1 MVATAT
7 AATASGL
14 AAPHAAFVTEAVVAV
29 PELHGPVR
37 TYVHRIAGVRV
48 VVCDVPGPLCS
59 AYIVVPT
66 QCSDDRGLP
75 HTLEHLVFCGSRSIP
90 HRGYLDHLAL
100 RCLTNGTNAWTA
112 DDHTAYTATT
122 AGAVGLY
129 RLLPVFVDHVLHPT
143 LRATQFTT
151 EVYHVD
157 SQGREQGVVFAE
169 MNGRENTEGDL
180 LDNAQRQLL
189 YPGTPL
195 AHECGGRTD
204 AIATLTNDD
213 IQAYHARFYRPDR
226 VTVFVFGQVD
236 DAQLLDAVAQVHFGP
251 SPPSTNPAD
260 WPWAT
265 PPIAPGTP
273 LAPEARVVPFPSPA
287 EDLASIS
294 LGWRGPAFDDLET
307 CLSLEVLL
315 RYLLETPA
323 SPISQRFIE
332 RDAPLASSADYELKL
347 FNPTSVLITFSGVPI
362 AAPDRANDDDDDED
376 VDDAGEDGNDAGS
389 AIGTDTEEE
398 DDDEDDASGSGSDGE
413 DDAELVGLT
422 EPGRYKQLLLD
433 LLRDLHDTGFP
444 DGAAVMA
451 PIVRRHRVKYLESLE
466 DDSVDILA
474 GALIQEVVHGDR
486 GPRDDLPV
494 PALTAPLG
502 DRMRRVGATLDRLEH
517 EATAFWRDLLKRW
530 FLDREPVE
538 VIMRPDPD
546 LASQRAD
553 EVPRATVPPL
563 YDLRTSYR

>member
-1 MVATAT
+1 MG
-7 AATASGL
+7 AAAEAAAAAGGP

-37 TYVHRIAGVRV
+37 TYVHRAAGVRV

-75 HTLEHLVFCGSRSIP
+75 HTLEHLVFCGSRSVP

-129 RLLPVFVDHVLHPT
+129 RLLPVFLDHVLHPT
-143 LRATQFTT
+143 LRPTQFTT

-157 SQGREQGVVFAE
+157 GQGREQGVVFAE

-226 VTVFVFGQVD
+226 VAVFVFGQVD
-236 DAQLLDAVAQVHFGP
+236 DPQLLDAVAQVDFGS
-251 SPPSTNPAD
+251 SPPSTSPAD

-273 LAPEARVVPFPSPA
+273 LAPEARVVPFPK
-287 EDLASIS
+287 I
-294 LGWRGPAFDDLET
+294 G
-307 CLSLEVLL
+307 
-315 RYLLETPA
+315 
-323 SPISQRFIE
+323 
-332 RDAPLASSADYELKL
+332 
-347 FNPTSVLITFSGVPI
+347 
-362 AAPDRANDDDDDED
+362 RAH
-376 VDDAGEDGNDAGS
+376 V
-389 AIGTDTEEE
+389 
-398 DDDEDDASGSGSDGE
+398 
-413 DDAELVGLT
+413 
-422 EPGRYKQLLLD
+422 
-433 LLRDLHDTGFP
+433 
-444 DGAAVMA
+444 
-451 PIVRRHRVKYLESLE
+451 
-466 DDSVDILA
+466 
-474 GALIQEVVHGDR
+474 
-486 GPRDDLPV
+486 
-494 PALTAPLG
+494 
-502 DRMRRVGATLDRLEH
+502 
-517 EATAFWRDLLKRW
+517 
-530 FLDREPVE
+530 
-538 VIMRPDPD
+538 
-546 LASQRAD
+546 
-553 EVPRATVPPL
+553 
-563 YDLRTSYR
+563 